1 MKKVVFCDCS
11 VVYLPAVAENFSF
24 FGNIWSYLIW

>member
-24 FGNIWSYLIW
+24 FGNI